1 MATNWTVKNGDS
13 LVSWIGGGSGRF
25 HCCCYCS
32 YQEDTGIK
40 VHIVST
46 SSQWLTL
53 FDTTTLILYL
63 LCTHVCATP
72 DGLRRF
78 AQFRGIHHLE
88 LVENPDVMGISI
100 IIYWCQPLIHK
111 PCGAEFRGTIW
122 FLGTPVIAQPE
133 WTFIRGWHYSTLL
146 TIQPSTY
153 WTTQWI
159 YHSNTESLTSKSD
172 HFHNIHHEIQLV
184 WLCVNTYQTIL
195 RKMNIINPSQRT
207 SVITQGIPWCFDP

>member
-1 MATNWTVKNGDS
+1 MTYVVWHHYFNSLPTLHSCMRHSWWFTQVCPISWHPSFRVDGKSRCNG
-13 LVSWIGGGSGRF
+13 V
-25 HCCCYCS
+25 
-32 YQEDTGIK
+32 
-40 VHIVST
+40 
-46 SSQWLTL
+46 
-53 FDTTTLILYL
+53 
-63 LCTHVCATP
+63 
-72 DGLRRF
+72 
-78 AQFRGIHHLE
+78 
-88 LVENPDVMGISI
+88 SI
-100 IIYWCQPLIHK
+100 IIYRCQPLIHK

-122 FLGTPVIAQPE
+122 FLGTPVITQPE

-172 HFHNIHHEIQLV
+172 HFHNIHHKIQLV